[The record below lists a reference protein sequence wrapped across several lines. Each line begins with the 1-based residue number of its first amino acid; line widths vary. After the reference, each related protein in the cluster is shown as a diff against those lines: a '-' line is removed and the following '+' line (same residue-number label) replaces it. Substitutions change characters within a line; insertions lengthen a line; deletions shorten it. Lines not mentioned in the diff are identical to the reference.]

1 MRLAALALLI
11 VGVEA
16 LAYPNGAPWGAAQP
30 TNPES
35 CSSCHYDFEPIADSD
50 QVLIDGL
57 PERIKPGEPFTLR
70 LTLTDRHARTS
81 GFQLL
86 VSSADDIAIDCDR
99 ERVECIVNGARSTA
113 TQLLR
118 DDKAVWELT
127 LTPTGSG
134 PATLTIAA
142 SAAND
147 DQSPFGDRIH
157 YREVR
162 LGDD

>member
-30 TNPES
+30 TNPEN
-35 CSSCHYDFEPIADSD
+35 CSSCHYDFEPVADSD
-50 QVLIDGL
+50 QVLVDGL
-57 PERIKPGEPFTLR
+57 PARIQPGEPFALR

-86 VSSADDIAIDCDR
+86 VTSADDIAIDCDR

-113 TQLLR
+113 TELLK

-127 LTPTGSG
+127 LTPAGSG
-134 PATLTIAA
+134 PVTLTIAA

-157 YREVR
+157 YREIQI
-162 LGDD
+162 GN